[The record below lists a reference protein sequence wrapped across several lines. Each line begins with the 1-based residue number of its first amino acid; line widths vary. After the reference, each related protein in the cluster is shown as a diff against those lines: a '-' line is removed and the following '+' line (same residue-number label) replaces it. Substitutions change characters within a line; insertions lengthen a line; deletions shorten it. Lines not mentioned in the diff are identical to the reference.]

1 MINTCILL
9 SPELK
14 LEKKIKIRVEPGIFE
29 WTKWEAGK
37 TTPTLMSLEELKEAN
52 FNIDTDY
59 RYAVRKFSATGA
71 FPVLIKENFHDTV
84 KVVRKALFKRDCCSW
99 VLQQGR
105 EVGLN
110 SEYKEKWGVIATEQG
125 GSWWMENS

>member
-59 RYAVRKFSATGA
+59 RYAALKFSSTGA
-71 FPVLIKENFHDTV
+71 FPVLSKEKFHDTV
-84 KVVRKALFKRDCCSW
+84 KVVRKTLFKRDCCSG
-99 VLQQGR
+99 VCSRGER
-105 EVGLN
+105 
-110 SEYKEKWGVIATEQG
+110 WGSTPNTRKSGEL
-125 GSWWMENS
+125 